1 MVGGNQTRCG
11 CYGKLK
17 KYSRIPVQKVMQFFV
32 LHVNGKSYACSTQKV
47 RGKKEETLIARERD
61 KVKSKGHM
69 QINE

>member
-1 MVGGNQTRCG
+1 
-11 CYGKLK
+11 
-17 KYSRIPVQKVMQFFV
+17 MQFFV